1 MNIQKCHHWSK
12 NQVLRNT
19 ALIHSS
25 QVKQKSSKQKIKLN
39 TLAFI
44 FSAIWGSQSVV
55 AQTCDWG
62 AVSGLPYIFTCQ
74 SGVFN
79 SNAIGTENNEQ
90 FQITGGKVEGDLFGG
105 DGDDSFVLR
114 EGQVNAIS
122 GDNGN
127 DYMELHGGFH
137 TELSSF
143 KIDGGLDY
151 DNLTIKNFN
160 GTLNADKLLNLE
172 TISLQDSTI
181 LKLTGYQLQFSPS
194 SDWGNY
200 LVVGRNSELQFNS
213 NFFTIIGADINNSG
227 TLNLRGLEPGKT
239 LFLNGNYVGEAGSK
253 ILFNTKLESD
263 SSPTDY
269 LVVSG
274 YAIGQSKIYVQNKGG
289 LGAKTING
297 IRIIEIQGASIAKFT
312 LGSPVQIS
320 NYEYF
325 LIKKGNDWYL
335 ESSTNGNVNCL
346 DCDSND
352 GSADKKETDTTT
364 KIVAAPKNNT
374 QPQIYRPAIAGYLL
388 TASSQIENNTNFL
401 VPNKRAYN
409 NSNKTN
415 EIWGVVQSNQ
425 AKLYSTTLAYQQNGQ
440 IIQFGKDIFNTG
452 DNTNPNP
459 TTEKFGITVGIGQ
472 LSTDYFDKSRSHT
485 NTGEFSG
492 VSQSTASALGAYY
505 QYANSHQGYID
516 LQSQLISR
524 TTQFTDIYEGKAQQK
539 SLGMVLSAE
548 LGKAIAVNT
557 FNTDFEISPQ
567 AQFIYQT
574 NINNAFTDD
583 FSEVEKQTVQ
593 SLRARAGISI
603 KSNLFKNASLNKR
616 VSNSYWNA
624 SLNLW
629 QEVLNNPNRSI
640 SNNVLITETAK
651 KPWLELGIGLHHS
664 LTDTSNLAAQINFKQ
679 SISGKQQSGKSVNI
693 AYELKW

>member
-1 MNIQKCHHWSK
+1 MNNQNYHRWRK
-12 NQVLRNT
+12 NQVLKSNV
-19 ALIHSS
+19 LNHSS
-25 QVKQKSSKQKIKLN
+25 QFKQRSSKQKIKLN

-44 FSAIWGSQSVV
+44 FSAIWGSPSVV

-62 AVSGLPYIFTCQ
+62 ALSGLPYIFTCQ

-79 SNAIGTENNEQ
+79 SNAIGTENNDQ

-105 DGDDSFVLR
+105 DGDDYFVLR
-114 EGQVNAIS
+114 EGQVNAIA

-127 DYMELHGGFH
+127 DYIELHGGFH
-137 TELSSF
+137 TESSNF

-151 DNLTIKNFN
+151 DNLTIKKFN
-160 GTLNADKLLNLE
+160 GTLNADNLLNLE
-172 TISLQDSTI
+172 TISLQDSSV

-200 LVVGRNSELQFNS
+200 LVVGQNSELQFNS

-274 YAIGQSKIYVQNKGG
+274 YAIGQSKVYIQNKGG

-297 IRIIEIQGASIAKFT
+297 IRIIEIQGTSIAKFT
-312 LGSPVQIS
+312 LGSPVQVS

-346 DCDSND
+346 NCDSNNNP
-352 GSADKKETDTTT
+352 ANNKETDTTS
-364 KIVAAPKNNT
+364 KIVDGRKNNT

-401 VPNKRAYN
+401 VAYKRDSN

-415 EIWGVVQSNQ
+415 GIWGVAQSNQ
-425 AKLYSTTLAYQQNGQ
+425 AKLNSSTLAYQQSGQ
-440 IIQFGKDIFNTG
+440 IIQFGKDLYNTV
-452 DNTNPNP
+452 DNTNSNSMA
-459 TTEKFGITVGIGQ
+459 EKFGITVGVGQ
-472 LSTDYFDKSRSHT
+472 LSSDYYDKSRSLT

-492 VSQSTASALGAYY
+492 VSQSTASAVGAYY
-505 QYANSHQGYID
+505 QYSKSNQGYID

-524 TTQFTDIYEGKAQQK
+524 TTQFTDIYDGKAKQK

-548 LGKAIAVNT
+548 LGKAILTNAL
-557 FNTDFEISPQ
+557 NTDFEISPQ
-567 AQFIYQT
+567 AQFIYQK
-574 NINNAFTDD
+574 NINNAFTDN
-583 FSEVEKQTVQ
+583 FSEVAKQSVQ
-593 SLRARAGISI
+593 SLRARAGVSV
-603 KSNLFKNASLNKR
+603 KSNLLKNTSVNNSI
-616 VSNSYWNA
+616 SNSYWNA

-629 QEVLNNPNRSI
+629 QEVLNNPNRNI
-640 SNNVLITETAK
+640 SNSILVTETAK
-651 KPWLELGIGLHHS
+651 KPWLELGLGIHHS
-664 LTDTSNLAAQINFKQ
+664 ITDASNLAAQISFKQ
-679 SISGKQQSGKSVNI
+679 SISGKQQSGKSINI